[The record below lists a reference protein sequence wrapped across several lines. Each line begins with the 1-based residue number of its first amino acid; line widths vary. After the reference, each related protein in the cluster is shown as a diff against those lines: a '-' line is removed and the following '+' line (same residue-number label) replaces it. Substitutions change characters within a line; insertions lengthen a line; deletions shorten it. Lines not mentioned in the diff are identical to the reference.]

1 MTKSRASIPSKSGKE
16 LRRFIRIAPG
26 QPIPVRLP
34 DGSVREDIVY
44 DISPAGMQLRCDA
57 ATAGVIHPLGEPL
70 GPRNLPRVKV
80 EITLPVAGT
89 NRLIFVQCKLC
100 YVRELPDRTISMGLQ
115 FERFDGEVKQYFHK
129 FIEESLEPPSKTNP
143 TRDIWTRR

>member
-1 MTKSRASIPSKSGKE
+1 
-16 LRRFIRIAPG
+16 LPG

-57 ATAGVIHPLGEPL
+57 ATAAIIHPLDEPV
-70 GPRNLPRVKV
+70 GAYDLPRVKV
-80 EITLPVAGT
+80 EMTLPVAEK
-89 NRLIFVQCKLC
+89 NKLISVQCKLC
-100 YVRELPDRTISMGLQ
+100 FVRELPDRTISMGLQ
-115 FERFDGEVKQYFHK
+115 FEQFDGEVKEYFQK
-129 FIEESLEPPSKTNP
+129 FIEESLEPPSKTDP